1 MRAQVALL
9 QRQTQRR
16 GWGAVEA
23 LTVDKF
29 QGRDKDAILIS
40 LVRAKLGAQCRNVL
54 HGILACWFV
63 LTLQRSLS
71 GRAGRLHHA
80 IVTQLSL

>member
-1 MRAQVALL
+1 MQVALL
-9 QRQTQRR
+9 QRQAQRR

-40 LVRAKLGAQCRNVL
+40 LVRAQ
-54 HGILACWFV
+54 
-63 LTLQRSLS
+63 S
-71 GRAGRLHHA
+71 GTPCCHA
-80 IVTQLSL
+80 A